1 MARSQLLKDVVSGQA
16 SIENILLRLKV
27 ILSDL
32 DNDLIMSWIEGEL
45 HGYDSKEELP
55 AYRVL
60 IGSPIGTYVVNG
72 SVKYTN
78 AQVPIEA
85 VLDKKMIEQMIT
97 ISVRDSIKTLEE
109 ILNSEGKNNYGT
121 VVPTTICHGISNYD
135 LQIIGMQIKCA
146 SNRLSGIVSKVKSK
160 LVDIIMELEK
170 QYENLDEMDIKSQV
184 DEDTS
189 KKEQVILNI
198 EQIIFDES
206 IKLGDKNKLNRTGIG
221 HWFGRGK

>member
-1 MARSQLLKDVVSGQA
+1 MARSQLLKDVVSGQV
-16 SIENILLRLKV
+16 SIENILLRLKI

-45 HGYDSKEELP
+45 HGYDSTEELP
-55 AYRVL
+55 AYRTL
-60 IGSPIGTYVVNG
+60 KGMPIGTYVVNG

-85 VLDKKMIEQMIT
+85 VMDKEMIEKMIT
-97 ISVRDSIKTLEE
+97 ISIKDSIKTLEE
-109 ILNSEGKNNYGT
+109 ILSGENKENYGT
-121 VVPTTICHGISNYD
+121 TVPTTICHGISNYD
-135 LQIIGMQIKCA
+135 LQIVGMQIKCA

-170 QYENLDEMDIKSQV
+170 QYDNLDEMDIKSQV
-184 DEDTS
+184 DEDNS

-206 IKLGDKNKLNRTGIG
+206 IKLGDKNKLSRSRIG